1 MLQQLVNGISLGSM
15 YALIAL
21 GYTMVYG
28 VLKLINFAHGEV
40 FMVGAFVGL
49 GAMAVLHLPLVGAL
63 LLAMAAAALLG
74 VAIERGAY
82 RHLRNAPRLST
93 LITAIGVSLLLQN
106 LGVIFLGA
114 APRSYPQPISSDP
127 VSWPQDHLG
136 VVVSLQQ
143 VAIVLATGAVLL
155 ILHLIVSRTRIGKAM
170 RAVSEDRQ
178 AAQLMG
184 INIDRVI
191 SFTFALGSAIAAVGG
206 VFYGIYCRQA
216 DPLMGLMPG
225 IKAFVAAVL
234 GGIGSIPGAMLGGLL
249 VGLVETGV
257 SSVTWHIT
265 STVTLTGSTLRDGVA
280 FAVLILVLLVR
291 PTGLL
296 GRVGREKV

>member
-1 MLQQLVNGISLGSM
+1 MRLQILSD
-15 YALIAL
+15 
-21 GYTMVYG
+21 
-28 VLKLINFAHGEV
+28 
-40 FMVGAFVGL
+40 
-49 GAMAVLHLPLVGAL
+49 LHLEFAPFHLPAVAADVLV
-63 LLAMAAAALLG
+63 LAG
-74 VAIERGAY
+74 D
-82 RHLRNAPRLST
+82 
-93 LITAIGVSLLLQN
+93 IGVGDAGLRWVLETCRETPVIYV
-106 LGVIFLGA
+106 LGNHEFYHHTIPNVTHELREMAEGTNVHVLENDSVQIGDVIFLGA